1 MGVHLTFVR
10 STDLD
15 EWTQRQ
21 IDAMK
26 LGGNGNAKTFFRKQG
41 YTDFEGK
48 SEAKYKSKAATSYKA
63 ELKKLVDAEAAKRG
77 EFLDGGVPDIVQQTG
92 NLLNNLEL
100 QAQVDQQEEAR
111 AKLSAARTS
120 VGTLTPSAVLASQ
133 NAAAKGTLSI
143 NSVGMLRKPQSGATS
158 GYQMSKKPSTAK
170 TSLRVN
176 KLSLKMT
183 TTDVGFEEIETT
195 QITAAAAEVEA
206 KRLKTNMEMAKKIQQ
221 QLDHDEVET
230 VPETNGIETPL
241 SPVKITSPVAPTK
254 PAEPTKPKVS
264 SMESNMAKLSAMN
277 GNFFADF

>member
-48 SEAKYKSKAATSYKA
+48 SEAKYKSKAAISYKA
-63 ELKKLVDAEAAKRG
+63 ELKKLVDTEAAKRG
-77 EFLDGGVPDIVQQTG
+77 EFLEGTAQDNVQRNG
-92 NLLNNLEL
+92 NLLDNLEI
-100 QAQVDQQEEAR
+100 QAQVDQQAEAR

-143 NSVGMLRKPQSGATS
+143 NSVGMLRKPQSGSTT
-158 GYQMSKKPSTAK
+158 GYQMSKKPSVAK

-183 TTDVGFEEIETT
+183 TTDVGFEDIETT

-206 KRLKTNMEMAKKIQQ
+206 KQLKADMEMAKKIQQ
-221 QLDHDEVET
+221 NVDHVEVEAH
-230 VPETNGIETPL
+230 PESNRVEAPI
-241 SPVKITSPVAPTK
+241 SPVKITTPVVPPK
-254 PAEPTKPKVS
+254 PVEPMKPKVS